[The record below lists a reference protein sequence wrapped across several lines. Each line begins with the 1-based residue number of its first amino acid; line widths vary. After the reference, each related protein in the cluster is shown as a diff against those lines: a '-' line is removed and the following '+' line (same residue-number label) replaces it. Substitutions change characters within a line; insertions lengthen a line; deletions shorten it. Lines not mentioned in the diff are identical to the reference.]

1 MMKNT
6 PLQFFS
12 RLSLY
17 TWRST
22 ITRIV
27 LVGSVGLLFL
37 LFASTITLDSETKI
51 AIGYYLKVALAF
63 ILLSESNV
71 ALDHLSEKLFPIP
84 EKITIRI
91 VLHFALSL
99 LLAFLVFMYFEQM
112 VGIELLFSERI
123 VRLML
128 ALGIIFIFIMVS
140 FALGVRIIE
149 KWMNSRLELEKLKEA
164 KLKSDYNT
172 LQEQLN
178 PHFLFNN
185 LSVLKSLIM
194 YDSKTALEFVQNFTD
209 VYRYVLQ
216 SRGKT
221 TVKLK
226 EEIEFIESYIAIH
239 KERHGEN
246 MKIKISV
253 EKDMLHREIPPL
265 TLQLLVENALKHNI
279 VSKSSPLEIDIFTEN
294 NKLIVQNNLQVKET
308 GYSTRSG
315 LSNLVK
321 RYEML
326 TGRKVNIMNDNGY
339 FRVETPL
346 L

>member
-1 MMKNT
+1 MKNT

-12 RLSLY
+12 SLSLY

-37 LFASTITLDSETKI
+37 LFASTITLDTETKI
-51 AIGYYLKVALAF
+51 AFGYYFKVALAF
-63 ILLSESNV
+63 VLLGESNV

-91 VLHFALSL
+91 ILHFALSL
-99 LLAFLVFMYFEQM
+99 TLAFLVFMYFEQI
-112 VGIELLFSERI
+112 VGIEMLFSEKI

-128 ALGIIFIFIMVS
+128 ALAMIFIFFVVS
-140 FALGVRIIE
+140 FALGIRIIE

-194 YDSKTALEFVQNFTD
+194 YDSRTALEFVQNFTD

-216 SRGKT
+216 SRDKT

-226 EEIEFIESYIAIH
+226 DEVEFIESYLALH
-239 KERHGEN
+239 KERHGDN

-253 EKDMLHREIPPL
+253 EKEMLPNEIPPL
-265 TLQLLVENALKHNI
+265 TMQLLVENALKHNI
-279 VSKSSPLEIDIFTEN
+279 VSRSSPLEIDIFTEN
-294 NKLIVQNNLQVKET
+294 NMLVVQNNLQVKET
-308 GYSTRSG
+308 GYSTKNG
-315 LSNLVK
+315 LANLVK
-321 RYEML
+321 RYEMI
-326 TGRKVNIMNDNGY
+326 TSRKVNIINDNRN